1 MNRKKLISLTLALVL
16 CFAVSAGVAQ
26 ESAAD
31 EMFGTINGSRYE
43 NPMMGLGCVLDG
55 WSYSSQE
62 EILAQYNKTRDAG
75 SDKLKEIFESNT
87 SVIVLF
93 AESADRKTNVNI
105 RMIN

>member
-1 MNRKKLISLTLALVL
+1 ML